1 LSLKE
6 EKTMRLL
13 LLFTVLLSSSFM
25 LVGCGT
31 SKKVDAPV
39 STAERSAEQIF
50 SEATEAAKNREYIRA
65 KALFEEVERQHPYA
79 ELSTIAQIKSAEI
92 SYKAL
97 RYDEA
102 IIAID
107 RFIELHP
114 SHPQID
120 YMHYLKAMCYY
131 EQLSDITRDQAVTQ
145 QAMDAF
151 DVVVK
156 RFPNSQY
163 ARDARLKMDLARDHL
178 AGKEMEIGRYYQKKG
193 ELNAA
198 LNRFKDVIETY
209 QTTSHTPEALH
220 RLVECYTALGLK
232 DEALRV
238 AIVLGVNYPGSRWY
252 KDTFNLM
259 NPEQRAQ
266 LRDNRSWVNRTVSS
280 LLKPE

>member
-1 LSLKE
+1 
-6 EKTMRLL
+6 MRLL

>member
-1 LSLKE
+1 
-6 EKTMRLL
+6 MRVTLIATLL
-13 LLFTVLLSSSFM
+13 LSTTY
-25 LVGCGT
+25 LVACST
-31 SKKVDAPV
+31 SKKVEPV

-50 SEATEAAKNREYIRA
+50 SEATNAANNREFQKAR
-65 KALFEEVERQHPYA
+65 ALFEEVERQHPYA
-79 ELSTIAQIKSAEI
+79 DLATTSQIKSAEI

-131 EQLSDITRDQAVTQ
+131 EQLSDITRDQGITK

-156 RFPNSQY
+156 RFPESQY
-163 ARDARLKMDLARDHL
+163 ARDASLKMDLTRDHL

-193 ELNAA
+193 EINAA
-198 LNRFKDVIETY
+198 INRFKYVIENY

-220 RLVECYTALGLK
+220 RLVESYTSLGLK
-232 DEALRV
+232 DEAMRV
-238 AIVLGVNYPGSRWY
+238 AIVLGYNYPGSRWY
-252 KDTFNLM
+252 NDTFNLLE
-259 NPEQRAQ
+259 PSQRAQ